1 MKFFIEAKEMDGVK
15 HDIFYNIARLMLE
28 DVSWEELFESIFNIL
43 RDSIPYTSG
52 TLFIYDEGKDRLEAK
67 YTRGDEVVDLAEDFD
82 FGKGKGVAG
91 WVASCKRPVVLP
103 SLKRAR
109 AGKEGKF
116 LSFLSIPLWIEG
128 RLIGVIN
135 LAHQEANVYRPDFI
149 RDYEALGSYITVLI
163 EKLRMK
169 NEFLKQNKMLR
180 EALDKLKKMQ
190 DRLVEKERMAA
201 IGEIVVTVNH
211 EINNPLTSII
221 GIAEILDYSLPSL
234 SHEKIRDSIKA
245 ILNEAKRIKRVTHR
259 LARLKSSETGSYL
272 GSIKMIKLPK
282 D

>member
-1 MKFFIEAKEMDGVK
+1 MNGVK
-15 HDIFYNIARLMLE
+15 HSIFYNIARLMLE

-43 RDSIPYTSG
+43 EDSIPYTSG
-52 TLFIYDEGKDRLEAK
+52 TLFIYNKEKDSLEAR

-103 SLKRAR
+103 SLKKAK

-116 LSFLSIPLWIEG
+116 LSFLSIPLWMEG

-135 LAHQEANVYRPDFI
+135 LAHREANVYKPDFI
-149 RDYEALGSYITVLI
+149 KDYEALGSYITVLI
-163 EKLRMK
+163 ERLRMK
-169 NEFLKQNKMLR
+169 NEFLKQNKILK
-180 EALDKLKKMQ
+180 EALEELKKMQ
-190 DRLVEKERMAA
+190 NRLVEKERMAA

-234 SHEKIRDSIKA
+234 SHEKIRDSIRA
-245 ILNEAKRIKRVTHR
+245 ILSEAKRIKRITHK
-259 LARLKSSETGSYL
+259 LARIESSETKSYL
-272 GSIKMIKLPK
+272 GPIKMIKLPG